1 MHSTLIIPRRDA
13 PDAVALGD
21 DDAALRRLIK
31 DMERAVVTRG
41 ERSEAGVR
49 RLERFISRIS
59 TGGLSDELTHVAK
72 SRAFWWLATR
82 LIGDAAAHHAP
93 ALFFSFDVDC
103 LREVNEQFGRPTG
116 DLLLRRA
123 SNVLRLVFRHPGR
136 HLVGRVGGDEFAA
149 VTLDAGL
156 DSEEFHLRRLSQLL
170 LRDNVTAGRP
180 HLALGVGMARIEPN
194 ARLSLRDIVRQAD
207 ARMRE
212 DKRIRRQ
219 E

>member
-1 MHSTLIIPRRDA
+1 MHSTLSIPRHDT
-13 PDAVALGD
+13 PDPMGLGD
-21 DDAALRRLIK
+21 DDTALRRLIR
-31 DMERAVVTRG
+31 DAERAVVTRG
-41 ERSEAGVR
+41 ERSEARAR
-49 RLERFISRIS
+49 RLERFISRLS
-59 TGGLSDELTHVAK
+59 TGGLSDELTHLAK

-103 LREVNEQFGRPTG
+103 LREVNERFGRPAG
-116 DLLLRRA
+116 DALLCRA

-156 DSEEFHLRRLSQLL
+156 DSEEFQLRRLSQLL
-170 LRDNVTAGRP
+170 LRDNVTAGP
-180 HLALGVGMARIEPN
+180 PQLALGVGIARIEPN
-194 ARLSLRDIVRQAD
+194 ARRSLRDIVREAD